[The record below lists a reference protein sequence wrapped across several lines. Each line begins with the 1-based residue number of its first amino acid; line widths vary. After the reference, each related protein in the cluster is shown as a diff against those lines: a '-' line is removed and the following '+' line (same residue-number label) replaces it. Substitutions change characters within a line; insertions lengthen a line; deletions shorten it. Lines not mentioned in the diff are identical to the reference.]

1 MAPPTTQPQA
11 QPDDATNATILGGN
25 TTNAD
30 ESHAP
35 ETSKSAIGKVK
46 KKGKAKLTPKEKERE
61 ESAYSVFFSHYP
73 NEPLNGRCEDGDRS
87 NHNIAA
93 A

>member
-11 QPDDATNATILGGN
+11 QPDDATNTTTLAGN
-25 TTNAD
+25 VTSAD
-30 ESHAP
+30 ESNAP

-46 KKGKAKLTPKEKERE
+46 KKGKPKLTPKEKKERK
-61 ESAYSVFFSHYP
+61 VRIRFFHTIQMS
-73 NEPLNGRCEDGDRS
+73 PLNGRCEDGDRS
-87 NHNIAA
+87 DHNFAA